1 MIEKRRICDEKSGV
15 SCDIMHTVATEI
27 THEFLLYYKEESKSM
42 SITKSASVGDRI
54 KALRESRG
62 LSQKDMS
69 DEFVITG
76 RSTLANYELGLRDI
90 PVSILLLYSQKFNV
104 STDWILQGEISSG
117 NSERDELVRAYSS
130 INNEVVKKA
139 VLRQIEGLECF

>member
-1 MIEKRRICDEKSGV
+1 MERREVPMNLAAG
-15 SCDIMHTVATEI
+15 AT
-27 THEFLLYYKEESKSM
+27 
-42 SITKSASVGDRI
+42 VGDRI